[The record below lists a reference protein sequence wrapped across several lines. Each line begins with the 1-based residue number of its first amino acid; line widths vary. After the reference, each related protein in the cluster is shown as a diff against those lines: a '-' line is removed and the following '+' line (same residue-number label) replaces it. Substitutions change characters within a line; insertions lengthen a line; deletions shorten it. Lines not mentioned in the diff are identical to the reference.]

1 MAPANEK
8 VSYAFRLLDGDD
20 CSGERAELGQGNPIK
35 RGLEDR
41 LFQRGDDVWIA
52 YQFLIPRGE
61 PPASGKW
68 ECLGQLKAL
77 GDGGP
82 VVCADLVDDRLAL
95 LHAGSVFQLSTDTDR
110 LWTAPGPVVRGR
122 WIRYL
127 LHVRFD
133 PDPTIGFLE
142 FSADLADGQGMQPRI
157 AHQDLATMKLRR
169 GTSTPMP
176 VNARIGIY
184 RDRAAVGPARAYFA
198 GYTVGTARDVVEAN
212 AFGETP

>member
-1 MAPANEK
+1 MLWRADGSQPIQNEWASYATRPLLGPRLSDHDSRTVVVARVSDVVGSTDERR
-8 VSYAFRLLDGDD
+8 VSYAFHLLDGDG
-20 CSGERAELGQGNPIK
+20 CSGERAEVGQGNPIK
-35 RGLEDR
+35 RGFEDR

-52 YQFLIPRGE
+52 YQFLIPHGE

-110 LWTAPGPVVRGR
+110 LWTAPGPVVQGR

-133 PDPTIGFLE
+133 PDPAVGFLE
-142 FSADLADGQGMQPRI
+142 FSADLADGQGMLPRI
-157 AHQDLATMKLRR
+157 AH
-169 GTSTPMP
+169 
-176 VNARIGIY
+176 RILQ
-184 RDRAAVGPARAYFA
+184 P
-198 GYTVGTARDVVEAN
+198 
-212 AFGETP
+212 